1 MVDTDRAE
9 LRRQLRARRNSLDA
23 HQQAAAAERAASIV
37 RRTRRFHVSERIAF
51 YIAGDG
57 EIDTQ
62 ALMERAWAM
71 GKTCYLPVLS
81 HLIGDRLW
89 FAPANPDTPMV
100 FNRFGIPEPAVSSR
114 QLLDAR
120 HLDLILMPLVGFDEQ
135 GNRLGMGGGFYDRS
149 LAFLRTRR
157 IWRRPRLIG
166 LAHETQKVD
175 HLPTQPWDIPL
186 QAVVTDRHMYVFDRR
201 PGVSTI

>member
-9 LRRQLRARRNSLDA
+9 LRRQLRAERNAIDPR
-23 HQQAAAAERAASIV
+23 HQAAAAERAAAIV
-37 RRTRRFHVSERIAF
+37 RRSNRFRVSRRIAF

-62 ALMERAWAM
+62 GLMEYAWSV

-81 HLIGDRLW
+81 HLVGDRLW

-100 FNRFGIPEPAVSSR
+100 INRFGIPEPAVHSR
-114 QLLDAR
+114 QLLDTR
-120 HLDLILMPLVGFDEQ
+120 HLDLILMPLVGFDER

-157 IWRRPRLIG
+157 IWHRPRLIG
-166 LAHETQKVD
+166 LAHESQKVD
-175 HLPTQPWDIPL
+175 RLPTQPWDIPL
-186 QAVVTDRHMYVFDRR
+186 QAVVTDRRMYIFEHGR
-201 PGVSTI
+201 GISTI